1 MQLVTVNNRDLQL
14 FQTNYL
20 SEIFLWIGPQD
31 QDQLFVVLQKVIND
45 EKVIDQAINNLIHVV
60 IEHQMH
66 DLSELR
72 DYITCK
78 IKLHSF
84 YSQDPSAEQFGCS
97 FFSQQY
103 LREYREE
110 KIKNSLD
117 YFLDSY
123 NDEKYP
129 FVKEFV
135 EKCKQARLSDV

>member
-1 MQLVTVNNRDLQL
+1 MQLVTVSNRDLQL

-31 QDQLFVVLQKVIND
+31 HDELFVVLQKVVND
-45 EKVIDQAINNLIHVV
+45 EKVIDQAINNLIRVAV
-60 IEHQMH
+60 EHQMH
-66 DLSELR
+66 DLNELR

-84 YSQDPSAEQFGCS
+84 YNQDPTAEQLKCS

-103 LREYREE
+103 MREYREQ

-123 NDEKYP
+123 SDEKYP
-129 FVKEFV
+129 FVEEFV
-135 EKCKQARLSDV
+135 VKCKQARLQNV